1 MADERDNDSD
11 RLIHPETWPCDPA
24 ALGPVFLGWDT
35 SPGTVDLLAIGAVY
49 SAEAGK
55 VYVLQTVPRR
65 HVSEARQQAQD
76 YVNAARR
83 LAGHVNQE
91 HTMEVDALVPRGSV

>member
-1 MADERDNDSD
+1 MTDERDTDSD

-24 ALGPVFLGWDT
+24 TLGPVFHEWDT
-35 SPGTVDLLAIGAVY
+35 SPGMIELRAIGAVY
-49 SAEAGK
+49 STEAGK

-65 HVSEARQQAQD
+65 HVSKARQQAQD

-83 LAGHVNQE
+83 LAG
-91 HTMEVDALVPRGSV
+91 M

>member
-1 MADERDNDSD
+1 MTDEHDSDSD

-24 ALGPVFLGWDT
+24 TLGPVFHGRDT
-35 SPGTVDLLAIGAVY
+35 SPGMIELRAVAIF

-55 VYVLQTVPRR
+55 VYVLQTVPHR

-83 LAGHVNQE
+83 LAGV
-91 HTMEVDALVPRGSV
+91 